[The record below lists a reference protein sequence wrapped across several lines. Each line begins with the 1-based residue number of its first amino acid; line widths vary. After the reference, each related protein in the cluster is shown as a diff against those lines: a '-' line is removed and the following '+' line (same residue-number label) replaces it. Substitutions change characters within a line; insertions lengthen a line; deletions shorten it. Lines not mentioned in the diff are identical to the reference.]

1 MYRELKQQVGDE
13 LQYYHLPLYKRTPH
27 VQSMM
32 FVSVIERG
40 SHSRVKLNIAE
51 KYDSSSVFKDS
62 NSSGRATVVL
72 RACLQEGRVTLA
84 SGLTPAGGR
93 KIARVYR
100 QYFANAVTLKGSGNT
115 ELK

>member
-1 MYRELKQQVGDE
+1 M
-13 LQYYHLPLYKRTPH
+13 
-27 VQSMM
+27 
-32 FVSVIERG
+32 SVIERG
-40 SHSRVKLNIAE
+40 SHSRVKLYIAE

-62 NSSGRATVVL
+62 NSSGRVTVIL